1 MISSRFRHF
10 AIVSLAG
17 NIIAAVAVVALYHY
31 VATQNFKA
39 IRAEQNME
47 LARSLSNTIVD
58 DVAKLRAI
66 AATSSWAELKASPE
80 VARFAESIEREI
92 DQLNVLELNVFDP
105 SGLVLYS
112 TDSQRIGAKILM
124 NAGVERAAAGEEVGA
139 IIRRN
144 AFNSFD
150 RVIEDR
156 DMVESYLPLI
166 DEAGNVIGVF
176 EVHSDVTGFFE
187 RLFETQRT
195 VVIGVG
201 ISVLFLYSL
210 LLIWFW
216 RSDHQLFSGQ
226 APVRS
231 SGRRDNE
238 SETIRRAKSEFVAT
252 ISHEIRTP
260 LNAVLGMTDLLNL
273 TNLTSKQREYIN
285 TIQSSGDMLISLID
299 NLLDFSHLESGGLE
313 LQQSEFDVTDLL
325 ERVLHIMGHSASAK
339 GLELVGDIQHDLD
352 LRISSDKRR
361 LQQILINL
369 VSNAVKFTETGEVV
383 VEVSAT
389 EGPNDDLCLRF
400 RVSDTGPGIDEK
412 TREGL
417 FAAFASGNRP
427 ASSQKY
433 GSGLGLTISKRLLD
447 SMGGSIEIGGR
458 DQGGTEVAFEVP
470 VSRVRSPD
478 DGDLAAQ
485 PDDRLQ
491 RVFSM
496 ITSTSQQKSICRLLG
511 HWNVQCEKTSDIEE
525 GLHRLRVAASSN
537 KPYDCAIID
546 SALTPEDHL
555 LVVRRIRKN
564 PETARLPIILL
575 TSISKP
581 LGVGEVSALGHLS
594 CVNKPVMPL
603 ELRFNLL
610 QSVRSEPKQGSVSV
624 DEAATDDHAATGD
637 LRILIAEDN
646 PVSRGVLQN
655 MLQSEGFKPDVV
667 EDGPSVLDALQVE
680 DYDLLLLDCQMPGM
694 DGDVVTERVRKDPE
708 RYGGDPVIVAVTAD
722 TTEQHREQCVAAG
735 MDDFMPK
742 PIRLESL
749 RSGLARWVSMSAAR
763 GNAENQAELAQLR
776 RSLVERTGHDDES
789 FLRDYIG
796 LFLEDTEARLDHMAR
811 TLASGESEAVSRE
824 GHALKGACLEL
835 GASRMA
841 RFCDD
846 LSAAAINDNLE
857 EMGVVLDK
865 LHRELDRLR
874 PTYESVQV
882 SSMSPS

>member
-1 MISSRFRHF
+1 
-10 AIVSLAG
+10 
-17 NIIAAVAVVALYHY
+17 
-31 VATQNFKA
+31 
-39 IRAEQNME
+39 
-47 LARSLSNTIVD
+47 
-58 DVAKLRAI
+58 
-66 AATSSWAELKASPE
+66 
-80 VARFAESIEREI
+80 
-92 DQLNVLELNVFDP
+92 
-105 SGLVLYS
+105 
-112 TDSQRIGAKILM
+112 
-124 NAGVERAAAGEEVGA
+124 
-139 IIRRN
+139 
-144 AFNSFD
+144 
-150 RVIEDR
+150 
-156 DMVESYLPLI
+156 LI
-166 DEAGNVIGVF
+166 DDAGNVIGVF
-176 EVHSDVTGFFE
+176 EIHSDVTDFFD
-187 RLFETQRT
+187 RLLETQRT
-195 VVIGVG
+195 VAIGVG
-201 ISVLFLYSL
+201 AALLFLYAL

-216 RSDHQLFSGQ
+216 RSDNQLFSGQ
-226 APVRS
+226 APARS
-231 SGRRDNE
+231 SRRGNHE
-238 SETIRRAKSEFVAT
+238 SETISRAKSEFVAT

-273 TNLTSKQREYIN
+273 THLTSKQREYIQ

-299 NLLDFSHLESGGLE
+299 NLLDFSHLESGDLE
-313 LQQSEFDVTDLL
+313 LQKSEFDVMDLL

-352 LRISSDKRR
+352 LRILADKRR

-369 VSNAVKFTETGEVV
+369 VNNAVKFTEAGEVL
-383 VEVSAT
+383 VEVCAT
-389 EGPNDDLCLRF
+389 EGPNNDLRLRF
-400 RVSDTGPGIDEK
+400 TVSDTGPGIDEK

-417 FAAFASGNRP
+417 FAAFASGKRP

-447 SMGGSIEIGGR
+447 SMGGRIEIGTP
-458 DQGGTEVAFEVP
+458 DEGGTVVAFVVP
-470 VSRVRSPD
+470 VSRIGSPAS
-478 DGDLAAQ
+478 GDLTAQ
-485 PDDRLQ
+485 LDDRLQ

-496 ITSTSQQKSICRLLG
+496 YTSKSQQKSICRLLG
-511 HWNVQCEKTSDIEE
+511 HWNVQCEKTPDVEE

-555 LVVRRIRKN
+555 QVVRRIRKN

-610 QSVRSEPKQGSVSV
+610 QSVRTEFGQGPASVN
-624 DEAATDDHAATGD
+624 EAADDDQAATSD

-646 PVSRGVLQN
+646 PVSRGVLLN
-655 MLQSEGFKPDVV
+655 MLQSEGFTPDIV
-667 EDGPSVLDALQVE
+667 EDGPSVLEALQVQ

-694 DGDVVTERVRKDPE
+694 DGDVVTGQIRKDPA

-722 TTEQHREQCVAAG
+722 TTEQHREQCIAAG

-742 PIRLESL
+742 PLRLEAL

-763 GNAENQAELAQLR
+763 GNAENQAELSSLR
-776 RSLVERTGHDDES
+776 RSLVERTGYDDES
-789 FLRDYIG
+789 FLKDYIG
-796 LFLEDTEARLDHMAR
+796 LFLEDTKARLDRVSGA
-811 TLASGESEAVSRE
+811 LANGNIDAVSRE

-835 GASRMA
+835 GANRMT

-846 LSAAAINDNLE
+846 LSAAAKNNNREQMGIVLGQLE
-857 EMGVVLDK
+857 
-865 LHRELDRLR
+865 RELERLR
-874 PTYESVQV
+874 PVYESVQA

>member
-1 MISSRFRHF
+1 MISSRFRRF

-17 NIIAAVAVVALYHY
+17 NIIVAIAMVALYHY
-31 VATQNFKA
+31 VALQNFEE

-47 LARSLSNTIVD
+47 LARSLSNNIVD
-58 DVAKLRAI
+58 DVAELQAF
-66 AATSSWAELKASPE
+66 AATSSWAELQASRE
-80 VARFAESIEREI
+80 IARFEENIEREI
-92 DQLNVLELNVFDP
+92 EQLHILELNVFDP

-112 TDSQRIGAKILM
+112 TERQRIGARVLK

-139 IIRRN
+139 IIRQDS
-144 AFNSFD
+144 FNRFD
-150 RVIEDR
+150 GVVEDQ

-166 DEAGNVIGVF
+166 DDAGNVIGVF
-176 EVHSDVTGFFE
+176 EIHTDVTGFYE
-187 RLFETQRT
+187 RLLNTQRT

-201 ISVLFLYSL
+201 VALLLLYSL
-210 LLIWFW
+210 MLTWFW
-216 RSDHQLFSGQ
+216 RSDYQLFSGQ
-226 APVRS
+226 APARS
-231 SGRRDNE
+231 WRRGKHE
-238 SETIRRAKSEFVAT
+238 SETVSRAKSEFVAT

-273 TNLTSKQREYIN
+273 THLTTKQREYIQ

-299 NLLDFSHLESGGLE
+299 NLLDFSHLETGD
-313 LQQSEFDVTDLL
+313 LQLQKSEFDVMDLL

-352 LRISSDKRR
+352 LRILADKRR

-369 VSNAVKFTETGEVV
+369 VNNAVKFTETGDIVI
-383 VEVSAT
+383 EVSAA
-389 EGPNDDLCLRF
+389 EGTNDDLRLKF
-400 RVSDTGPGIDEK
+400 SVSDTGPGIDEK
-412 TREGL
+412 TREEL

-427 ASSQKY
+427 ASSQKN

-447 SMGGSIEIGGR
+447 SMGGSIEIGTR
-458 DQGGTEVAFEVP
+458 HQGGTVVAFEIP
-470 VSRVRSPD
+470 VSRVGSLAT
-478 DGDLAAQ
+478 GDLKAQ
-485 PDDRLQ
+485 PDHSLR

-496 ITSTSQQKSICRLLG
+496 LTSNSQQKSICRLLS

-525 GLHRLRVAASSN
+525 GLHRLRAAASSS

-555 LVVRRIRKN
+555 LIVRRIRKN
-564 PETARLPIILL
+564 PETASLPIILL

-594 CVNKPVMPL
+594 CVNKPVLPL

-610 QSVRSEPKQGSVSV
+610 QSVRDKLDYNSESVG
-624 DEAATDDHAATGD
+624 DAADYEHAATDS

-667 EDGPSVLDALQVE
+667 ENGPAVLEALQVKA
-680 DYDLLLLDCQMPGM
+680 YDLLLLDCQMPGM
-694 DGDVVTERVRKDPE
+694 DGDVVTERVRQDPG

-722 TTEQHREQCVAAG
+722 TTEQHREQCITAG

-742 PIRLESL
+742 PIRLENL
-749 RSGLARWVSMSAAR
+749 RAGLARWVSMSAAR
-763 GNAENQAELAQLR
+763 GNAEIQEELAHLR
-776 RSLVERTGHDDES
+776 RGLVERTGHDDES
-789 FLRDYIG
+789 FLKDYIG
-796 LFLEDTEARLDHMAR
+796 LFLEDTEARLDHMNR
-811 TLASGESEAVSRE
+811 LFASGEPDVVSRE

-835 GASRMA
+835 GANRMA

-846 LSAAAINDNLE
+846 LSAAAKNDNLE
-857 EMGVVLDK
+857 EMGAVLDQ
-865 LHRELDRLR
+865 LNRELVRLR
-874 PTYESVQV
+874 PAYESVQV
-882 SSMSPS
+882 SSTSPS